1 MRYSLP
7 IPASRNEFIR
17 QELWVCKG
25 SSDKLQ
31 PTALL
36 SRTSQGYCSCQMGLA
51 AHLPG
56 LHSHLLRL
64 VSSRCKPQAPAPD
77 KKPGSS
83 WWLHQEDRLAKCYH
97 QCQMSHSFPHTCSI
111 CHHSHVPIP
120 ALLLS
125 ARSSPSVSLTQ
136 SQSFSPSGLTFSF
149 MFVSY
154 TTDSFVTLK
163 SLQVLKTH

>member
-7 IPASRNEFIR
+7 IPASRNEFTR

-25 SSDKLQ
+25 SRNKLQ
-31 PTALL
+31 PIASL
-36 SRTSQGYCSCQMGLA
+36 SCTSQGYCSCQMGLA

-83 WWLHQEDRLAKCYH
+83 WWLHQEDGLAKCYH

-111 CHHSHVPIP
+111 CHHVPIP